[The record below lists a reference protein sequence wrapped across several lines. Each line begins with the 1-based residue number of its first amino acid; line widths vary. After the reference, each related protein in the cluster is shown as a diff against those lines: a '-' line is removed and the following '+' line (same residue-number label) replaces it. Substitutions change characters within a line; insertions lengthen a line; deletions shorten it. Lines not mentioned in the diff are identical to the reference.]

1 MRTLYQCVYYL
12 AISLLHS
19 LLTAHLI
26 IIALSLRGILKL
38 WGIFL
43 FFIWISVLTSD
54 RFRVRASFSSYEIA
68 YKYRT
73 APRRMP
79 NVINRGHSSSWPMF
93 LFAWCRL
100 TDGFAAF
107 RECCR
112 GRCESTRKLDSRHLK
127 QMKGGG
133 TGRKKEAESLR
144 NKRNIYGERQHAR
157 LARRRKG
164 AEVLALVR

>member
-1 MRTLYQCVYYL
+1 MCILPDNFSVTFLANSAFNYHSIIFARHLKIMRHLSFLYLNICL
-12 AISLLHS
+12 DKRSISRPS
-19 LLTAHLI
+19 
-26 IIALSLRGILKL
+26 
-38 WGIFL
+38 
-43 FFIWISVLTSD
+43 
-54 RFRVRASFSSYEIA
+54 ASFSTYEIA
-68 YKYRT
+68 YKYRK

-133 TGRKKEAESLR
+133 TGRKKEAESRR

-164 AEVLALVR
+164 TEVLALVR